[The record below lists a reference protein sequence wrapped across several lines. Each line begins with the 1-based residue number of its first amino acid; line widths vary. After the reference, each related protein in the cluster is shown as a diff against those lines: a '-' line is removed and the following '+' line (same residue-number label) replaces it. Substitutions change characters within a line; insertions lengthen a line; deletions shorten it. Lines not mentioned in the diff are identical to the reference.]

1 MGNTATL
8 WLIAAVLLIVI
19 GLGIFASAMCGLKW
33 DFTALSTES
42 YETNVYV
49 IPEDFTNISIIDT
62 TADITFVSVADG
74 AASVTLREES
84 TAKHTVTVEDGT
96 LRIENTGETAW
107 YQRIGIH
114 FDTPSITV
122 AIPQKQYGSL
132 SVQITTGDIA
142 LSDLSVDSMELKTS
156 TGSIRISNTTCTGD
170 AAIHVT
176 TGPVRVSDLPC
187 KNLTSTGNTGD
198 ISLANV
204 LAASVIRIQRTTGD
218 ISFDRCDAGE
228 LQIQTNTGSVTGS
241 LLSEKCFI
249 TKTTTG
255 DIDTPRSV
263 PGSICRIQT
272 TTGDIRITVE

>member
-1 MGNTATL
+1 MKRTATL

-19 GLGIFASAMCGLKW
+19 GLGIFASAMWGLKW

-62 TADITFVSVADG
+62 TADVTFISVADG
-74 AASVTLREES
+74 DASVTLREES

-96 LRIENTGETAW
+96 LRIENTGEKPW
-107 YQRIGIH
+107 YQHIGIH

-122 AIPQKQYGSL
+122 AIPKKQYGSL

-142 LSDLSVDSMELKTS
+142 LSDLNAETLNLNTS
-156 TGSIRISNTTCTGD
+156 TGSIRISDTSCTGD

-176 TGPVRVSDLPC
+176 TGRVCASNLRLES
-187 KNLTSTGNTGD
+187 LTSTGNTGD
-198 ISLANV
+198 VSLENV
-204 LAASVIRIQRTTGD
+204 LAASSISIRRTTGD
-218 ISFDRCDAGE
+218 ISLDRSDAGE
-228 LQIQTNTGSVTGS
+228 LHIQTNTGSVTGS
-241 LLSEKCFI
+241 LLSDKFYI

-255 DIDTPRSV
+255 EIDTPESI
-263 PGSICRIQT
+263 PGGICRIET